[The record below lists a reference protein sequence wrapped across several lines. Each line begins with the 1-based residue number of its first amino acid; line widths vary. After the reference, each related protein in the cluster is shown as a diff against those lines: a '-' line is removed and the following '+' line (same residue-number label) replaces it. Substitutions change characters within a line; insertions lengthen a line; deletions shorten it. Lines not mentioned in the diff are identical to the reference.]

1 MIKRRLLI
9 EKIQKALARSRVVG
23 LIGPRQCG
31 KTTLAREFVK
41 EISPNYFDL
50 EDPESLARLHE
61 PMIALRNLKG
71 LVVIDEVQRKPDLF
85 RALRVLADRKPLLER
100 FLILGSASPELLKQ
114 SSESLAG
121 RIEILPMGGF
131 SLKEIGIKHQ
141 ERHWLRGSF
150 PLSYLA
156 LSDQDSFTWR
166 KSFLQT
172 FLERDIP
179 QFGVRIPAIALFRFW
194 TMLAHYHGQIWNA
207 AEPARSLG
215 ISESSVRR
223 YLDLLTDVF
232 MIRQLRPWHAN
243 LKKRQVKAPKI
254 YLRDSGILHYLLG
267 IKSTRDLLVHP
278 KLGASWEGY
287 VLEEAI
293 RAVDPDDVYFWAT
306 HNGAEID
313 LIFQKNGKMYGIECK
328 RQDAPTLTA
337 SMKIA
342 LSELELERIAV
353 IYPGTRYYELAKRI
367 HVVPF
372 TAMVDGFAGIF
383 PKPA

>member
-1 MIKRRLLI
+1 MVKRSQLI
-9 EKIQKALARSRVVG
+9 AKIHKALARSRIVG

-31 KTTLAREFVK
+31 KTTLAREVV
-41 EISPNYFDL
+41 ESGSRNYFDL
-50 EDPESLARLHE
+50 EDPESLSRLQE
-61 PMIALRNLKG
+61 PMTALRDLKG
-71 LVVIDEVQRKPDLF
+71 IIVIDEVQRLPGLF
-85 RALRVLADRKPLLER
+85 EILRVLADRKPIPAR

-131 SLKEIGIKHQ
+131 SLNDIGINHQ

-156 LSDQDSFTWR
+156 SSDHDSFIWR
-166 KSFLQT
+166 KNFLQT

-179 QFGVRIPAIALFRFW
+179 QFGIKVPAAALFRFW
-194 TMLAHYHGQIWNA
+194 MMLAQYHGQIWKA
-207 AEPARSLG
+207 SDPARSLN

-232 MIRQLRPWHAN
+232 MIRQLKPWHAN
-243 LKKRQVKAPKI
+243 LKKRQVKAPKV

-267 IKSTRDLLVHP
+267 IRSIRDLLGHP

-293 RAVDPDDVYFWAT
+293 RAIEPDDVYFWAT

-313 LIFQKNGKMYGIECK
+313 LVFLKNGKMYGLECK
-328 RQDAPTLTA
+328 RQDAPVLTP

-342 LSELELERIAV
+342 LLDLGLEGIAV
-353 IYPGTRYYELAKRI
+353 IYPGARGYKLAKCVN
-367 HVVPF
+367 VVPF
-372 TAMVDGFAGIF
+372 AAVLEGFPRIF
-383 PKPA
+383 QM